1 MFNNL
6 KNNSQGLT
14 LMETTIALGILMIGV
29 LATVTLLLATFNY
42 AQQSEQEIVVVNL
55 AREGI
60 EIVRAMRNSEDPNK
74 ASDVNI
80 FDNSYDNQKFHLDSD
95 DANTVVSMA
104 LNSATG
110 ANTASACS
118 QCQLYLNDGKYT
130 HTAGQ
135 ATNFKRMITIEPGD
149 SNKEKKIISE
159 VSWTFKGQT
168 HSYTLETY
176 LTDWQ

>member
-1 MFNNL
+1 
-6 KNNSQGLT
+6 
-14 LMETTIALGILMIGV
+14 METTIALGILMIGV

-60 EIVRAMRNSEDPNK
+60 EIARAMRNSEDPNDET
-74 ASDVNI
+74 DVDV
-80 FDNSYDNQKFHLDSD
+80 FDGSYDNQKFYLDSHD
-95 DANTVVSMA
+95 P
-104 LNSATG
+104 NSAATLSAHSVTG

-118 QCQLYLNDGKYT
+118 QCQLYVNNGKYA
-130 HTAGQ
+130 HDAGGQ

>member
-1 MFNNL
+1 
-6 KNNSQGLT
+6 
-14 LMETTIALGILMIGV
+14 METTIALGILMIGV

-42 AQQSEQEIVVVNL
+42 VQQSEQEIVVVNL

-60 EIVRAMRNSEDPNK
+60 EIARAMRNSEDPNK
-74 ASDVNI
+74 ASDVDI

-95 DANTVVSMA
+95 DPNTAATLSANSV
-104 LNSATG
+104 TG
-110 ANTASACS
+110 ANAASDCS
-118 QCQLYLNDGKYT
+118 QCQLYLNNGKYT
-130 HTAGQ
+130 HDTGQ
-135 ATNFKRMITIEPGD
+135 LTNFKRMITVEPGD

-168 HSYTLETY
+168 HSYTLEMY

>member
-1 MFNNL
+1 
-6 KNNSQGLT
+6 
-14 LMETTIALGILMIGV
+14 METTIALGILMIGV

-42 AQQSEQEIVVVNL
+42 VQQSEQEIVVVNL

-60 EIVRAMRNSEDPNK
+60 EIARAMRNSEDPNK
-74 ASDVNI
+74 ASDVDI

-95 DANTVVSMA
+95 DPNTAATLSANSV
-104 LNSATG
+104 TG
-110 ANTASACS
+110 ANAASDCS
-118 QCQLYLNDGKYT
+118 QCQLYLNNGKYT
-130 HTAGQ
+130 HDTGQ
-135 ATNFKRMITIEPGD
+135 LTNFKRMITVEPGD